1 MLADQGGEFEAEA
14 GAVFDADGGM
24 VMAGDDDGA
33 GGEVVG
39 QRFVAVME
47 EEAGLFVVPSEGGVA
62 VEGVVVVI
70 ADEGDE
76 SGDEGAEAS
85 EEVECFSGVG
95 SAVHDV
101 ANENERA
108 RLVIAEEVGEAR
120 FDRGAAPIGGEVA
133 FAAAAEFVAVVEVC
147 DGHPALG
154 GVDEGV
160 AVVEPNAVGDVA
172 ETGIRLGRNGGRIL
186 WVRAGICADV
196 GY

>member
-47 EEAGLFVVPSEGGVA
+47 EEAGLFVVASEGGVA
-62 VEGVVVVI
+62 VEGMVVVVT
-70 ADEGDE
+70 DEGDE
-76 SGDEGAEAS
+76 GGDEGAEAS
-85 EEVECFSGVG
+85 EEVEGFSGVG
-95 SAVHDV
+95 GAVHDV
-101 ANENERA
+101 ADENERA
-108 RLVIAEEVGEAR
+108 RLVIAEEVGEAG
-120 FDRGAAPIGGEVA
+120 FEGGAAPIGGEVA
-133 FAAAAEFVAVVEVC
+133 FAAAAEFVAVVEVG

-154 GVDEGV
+154 GVDESV
-160 AVVEPNAVGDVA
+160 AVVEPDTVCDRVEPGVCL
-172 ETGIRLGRNGGRIL
+172 RRRGGRIL